1 MKKQPRTMKNHENR
15 PGTIKTDQE
24 PWKTNLKPWKIM
36 KTHPE
41 PWKTIKNLI
50 WDRWAKWSFFVTDTQ
65 NLPIIYRSSII
76 ITATLIVVNFTILRE
91 NKRQR
96 DANNTTLMLI
106 VVISVFLAV
115 ELPLMVM
122 SALHTINSRW
132 DDSFSL
138 WKLLIYRSMGLD
150 FIDYDIANTVTMFIN
165 TCIFL
170 SYPINFGIYCGM
182 SR

>member
-1 MKKQPRTMKNHENR
+1 
-15 PGTIKTDQE
+15 
-24 PWKTNLKPWKIM
+24 
-36 KTHPE
+36 
-41 PWKTIKNLI
+41 
-50 WDRWAKWSFFVTDTQ
+50 
-65 NLPIIYRSSII
+65 
-76 ITATLIVVNFTILRE
+76 
-91 NKRQR
+91 
-96 DANNTTLMLI
+96 MLI

-122 SALHTINSRW
+122 SALHTINSRC
-132 DDSFSL
+132 DDSFSIE
-138 WKLLIYRSMGLD
+138 KLLYLIYRSMGLD

>member
-1 MKKQPRTMKNHENR
+1 MPW
-15 PGTIKTDQE
+15 PGSGGSTICVAIFAEWVSASKTFLDFYFV
-24 PWKTNLKPWKIM
+24 
-36 KTHPE
+36 
-41 PWKTIKNLI
+41 
-50 WDRWAKWSFFVTDTQ
+50 SFFWFRVIFIQ
-65 NLPIIYRSSII
+65 LVPCVSLVI
-76 ITATLIVVNFTILRE
+76 LNFLLFSAMRRAEKRRQRLMAAKAEVAAKQGNGKE

-106 VVISVFLAV
+106 VVISVFLSV

-122 SALHTINSRW
+122 SILHTINS
-132 DDSFSL
+132 
-138 WKLLIYRSMGLD
+138 SMDLD
-150 FIDYDIANTVTMFIN
+150 FIDYHIANTVTMFIN